1 MSFKGDIVQIGPFR
15 LSLNT
20 VEALKAIYGPRAS
33 KHNGK
38 FLKTGFY
45 NAIPGTRT
53 IFTEVDPEVHTGIRK
68 LVNPSFTPK
77 SVGQYEAI
85 ISANAR
91 KLLDKCLEDSIS
103 SGSISLDKP
112 NQSSIALNKYID
124 RYIIDVMGSAV
135 LGTSFNCLERGASSL
150 LHRGGLEMN

>member
-1 MSFKGDIVQIGPFR
+1 MSI
-15 LSLNT
+15 NT
-20 VEALKAIYGPRAS
+20 VEALKIIYGPRAS
-33 KHNGK
+33 KNNGK

-45 NAIPGTRT
+45 NAIPGKRT
-53 IFTEVDPEVHTGIRK
+53 IFTEVDPDIHTRIRK

-91 KLLDKCLEDSIS
+91 KLLNKCLEDSIS

-112 NQSSIALNKYID
+112 NQPSIALNKYID

-135 LGTSFNCLERGASSL
+135 LGTSFNCLERSMPSL
-150 LHRGGLEMN
+150 LQSGSIEMN